1 MELRAPSPD
10 FRYVGLCTE
19 SPGSSAASAALSV
32 AFFAGAGAIA
42 ALAPGGSVRGTTFV
56 VASCAAL
63 AAASRPLLRR
73 ARAFVRAR
81 SAAVAT
87 DAGPSVAV
95 VPWGLLVES
104 STGRRAVRWAAV
116 KNVEM
121 DVVHGRDQ
129 LTPVTRYSVVR
140 IDVDAGGFVGYASG
154 AAPLERLLVHLR
166 AYAGEQSCAI
176 ALDLDGD
183 RSLTRPFEP
192 QCETLFSAVRSY
204 LGSGDAHDRLSLP
217 GGSYRVAS
225 AGGASPDGVRMLHEV
240 LAGRDCEPS
249 DRRPFAAAIAAEL
262 HAVELVDDLVALVAS
277 PHPLVASV
285 AKAAALRLGAGVAR
299 VGTLDEIAPFLGDD
313 DLAALASWQL
323 AG

>member
-1 MELRAPSPD
+1 L
-10 FRYVGLCTE
+10 F
-19 SPGSSAASAALSV
+19 
-32 AFFAGAGAIA
+32 
-42 ALAPGGSVRGTTFV
+42 
-56 VASCAAL
+56 
-63 AAASRPLLRR
+63 RR
-73 ARAFVRAR
+73 ARAFARAR
-81 SAAVAT
+81 IAAASGLDAASAST
-87 DAGPSVAV
+87 EPSLAV
-95 VPWGLLVES
+95 VPWGLLVDS
-104 STGRRAVRWAAV
+104 PTGRRAVRWAAV

-121 DVVHGRDQ
+121 NIVHGRDQ
-129 LTPVTRYSVVR
+129 LTPTTRYSVVR
-140 IDVDAGGFVGYASG
+140 IDVDAGGFVGYANG
-154 AAPLERLLVHLR
+154 AAPLDQLLVHLR
-166 AYAGEQSCAI
+166 AYAGEQSCAV

-183 RSLTRPFEP
+183 ASLARPFEP

-225 AGGASPDGVRMLHEV
+225 ARGASPGSVRALHDV

-299 VGTLDEIAPFLGDD
+299 VGSLDEVAPFLGDD
-313 DLAALASWQL
+313 DLAALTSWQL